1 MSPTPISWPMPN
13 GLTDG
18 PRTNTDNGGNCP
30 EMSGA
35 TVSDRHVREFQIQIA
50 AEQKSAKTR
59 DDGNASGPND
69 SPSIRSRKCRD

>member
-35 TVSDRHVREFQIQIA
+35 TVSDRHCARAGCCLLAWMFRRRLPMMGGEEGKQRNGIRVVRVG
-50 AEQKSAKTR
+50 S
-59 DDGNASGPND
+59 
-69 SPSIRSRKCRD
+69 